1 MRVARSDKARMRVG
15 GDEYWLRKRRVAIF
29 VKALKGPI
37 TPLSPAA
44 RKKKYSLKKSVG
56 GGGDPVRNCSCV
68 H

>member
-29 VKALKGPI
+29 VKALKGPM

-44 RKKKYSLKKSVG
+44 RKKSTV
-56 GGGDPVRNCSCV
+56 
-68 H
+68 